1 MTKWRLALVAGVL
14 GFVVAYMQYNKPH
27 KDYGAE
33 PIERSWE
40 ADELVTW
47 FKETPAEGHGTWHD
61 KVVRVDGVV
70 ASVSKRGI
78 VVAPGVVVHWSED
91 ESPEAE
97 KGAEVAVVGRI
108 VGFDGLFGEVRLD
121 HARRAD

>member
-1 MTKWRLALVAGVL
+1 MTKWRLALMAAVL
-14 GFVVAYMQYNKPH
+14 GFAVAYMQYNKPH

-47 FKETPAEGHGTWHD
+47 FKETPAEGHGTWQD
-61 KVVRVDGVV
+61 KVVRVDGIV
-70 ASVSKRGI
+70 ASVSEQGI

-91 ESPEAE
+91 ELPEAE
-97 KGAEVAVVGRI
+97 KDEDITVVGRI

>member
-14 GFVVAYMQYNKPH
+14 GFVVVYMQYNKPH

-47 FKETPAEGHGTWHD
+47 FKETPAEGHGTWQD
-61 KVVRVDGVV
+61 KVVRVDGIV
-70 ASVSKRGI
+70 ASVSEHGI

-91 ESPEAE
+91 KSIEAE
-97 KGAEVAVVGRI
+97 KGAYIAVVGRI

>member
-40 ADELVTW
+40 ADELVMW
-47 FKETPAEGHGTWHD
+47 FKETPAEEHGTWQD

-70 ASVSKRGI
+70 VLRIDGD
-78 VVAPGVVVHWSED
+78 VLVFLRVH
-91 ESPEAE
+91 PQVKLA
-97 KGAEVAVVGRI
+97 
-108 VGFDGLFGEVRLD
+108 
-121 HARRAD
+121 